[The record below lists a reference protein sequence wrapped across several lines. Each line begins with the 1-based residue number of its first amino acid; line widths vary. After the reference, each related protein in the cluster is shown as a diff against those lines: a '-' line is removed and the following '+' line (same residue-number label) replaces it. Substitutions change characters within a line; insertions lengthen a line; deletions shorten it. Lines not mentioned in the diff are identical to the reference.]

1 MVEIMQTVQALI
13 KLRPLHDWRS
23 LEKTIIFP
31 EIVCR
36 ILVRIAFS
44 LGRGRNL
51 EGAHNVFKK
60 KKKFYVERSI
70 KLLSPSE
77 EEISFC
83 LY

>member
-1 MVEIMQTVQALI
+1 MIGEV
-13 KLRPLHDWRS
+13 WRS

-51 EGAHNVFKK
+51 EGAHNIFKK
-60 KKKFYVERSI
+60 KNTTWNV
-70 KLLSPSE
+70 L
-77 EEISFC
+77 
-83 LY
+83 